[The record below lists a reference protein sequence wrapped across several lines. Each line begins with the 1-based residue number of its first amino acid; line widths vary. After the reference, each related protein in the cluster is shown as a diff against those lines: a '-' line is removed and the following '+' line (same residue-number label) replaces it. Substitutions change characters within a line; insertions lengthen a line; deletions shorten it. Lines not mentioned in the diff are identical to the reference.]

1 MSTTV
6 TVMTDP
12 HPEIVAHYEV
22 YNEIDRLTLKNR
34 LEFLRTTEIIK
45 RHLVAPPAVV
55 ADVGGGPG
63 VYATWLAHQGYR
75 VHLFDVVPR
84 HVEEVRATKT
94 DLVTA
99 EVGDA
104 RRVALEDACVDAVLL
119 LGPLYHL
126 VEKAD
131 RIVALQEARRV
142 LRPGGMLFAAGI
154 SRFASALDG
163 AHSDLVADPEFRRIV
178 DRDLT
183 DGQHR
188 NPTNNP
194 AYFTTAFFHRPEE
207 LLTEVLEAGFVAA
220 RILAVESIGWAVPDL
235 DQRLDGDEA
244 RERLLAVLNRLESE
258 PALLGASPHLLA
270 VAQRADR

>member
-1 MSTTV
+1 
-6 TVMTDP
+6 MTDP
-12 HPEIVAHYEV
+12 HHEIVAHYEV
-22 YNEIDRLTLKNR
+22 SNEIDRLTKKNR

-45 RHLVAPPAVV
+45 RHLPPLPAVV

-63 VYATWLAHQGYR
+63 VYATWLAQQGYR

-84 HVEEVRATKT
+84 HVEEVLATKT

-99 EVGDA
+99 EIGDA
-104 RRVALEDACVDAVLL
+104 RRLPLDDACIDTVLL

-126 VEKAD
+126 VERKD
-131 RIVALQEARRV
+131 RIAALQEARRV
-142 LRPGGMLFAAGI
+142 LKPGGMLFAAGI

-163 AHSDLVADPEFRRIV
+163 AHSDLGADPEFRRMV
-178 DRDLT
+178 DRALN

-207 LLTEVLEAGFVAA
+207 LLEEVLDAGFVAA
-220 RILAVESIGWAVPDL
+220 RILAVESVGWAVPDL
-235 DQRLDGDEA
+235 DQRLDDDEA
-244 RERLLAVLNRLESE
+244 RERLMAILNRLESE

-270 VAQRADR
+270 VVQRAAR